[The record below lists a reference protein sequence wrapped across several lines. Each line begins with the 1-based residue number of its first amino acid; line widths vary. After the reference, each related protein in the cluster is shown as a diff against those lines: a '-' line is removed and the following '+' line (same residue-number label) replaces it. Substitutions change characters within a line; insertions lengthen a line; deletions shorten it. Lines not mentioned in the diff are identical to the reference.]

1 MPERFALIVANDIYE
16 HGNLSRLR
24 APAHDAEALEE
35 VLADPDIGCFQVTV
49 IRNQPSYVIRREIA
63 NFLADRKPDD
73 FLLLHFSCHGIKT
86 ASGDLYLAGTD
97 TVPTR
102 LSATAVPAQFVNQ
115 EMADSRA
122 RQVVLLLDCC
132 YGAAFSHGLR
142 ARGDGIDVERSF
154 PLQASPGTVAPNAAD
169 VKGRVVITASSALEY
184 AFEDD
189 RFAEVGTRSPSVFT
203 SALVHGLATGEA
215 DTGGDGLVDVDE
227 LYEYVHARVRSTTH
241 HQTPHKWADVQGT
254 IVIGWAPPAT
264 RLQSAVLPAD
274 LAARVRDP
282 LPGVR
287 LAAVADL
294 RRILLDQDLERAVG
308 ALDLLR
314 QLTGDD
320 SKEVSGAA
328 TATLEEA
335 QLKALPERIEFPGAL
350 PGQLEQPPDSRTIRL
365 VGPPLARVLHTATSA
380 RWLRLEH
387 SQPTAEHGAWV
398 VATLDRAAM
407 PEERGELHGS
417 ISVANRIG
425 TLEIQVTAHGTG
437 RLWARSPS
445 IAPTAV
451 PSWVRSPSALFL
463 VAACLVAAWL
473 ATANAILRDSTM
485 IGLGYYF
492 IRAALLFAGITLLTR
507 QGKQRAVGCGITAAS
522 VSYFLTDAVGSLN
535 TTSGALNWLEFF
547 AVAVF
552 TALLAMR
559 LWPFPALP
567 RRASLVA
574 PGNRPLPWA
583 VLAAAAAEIFMLF
596 VSVPN
601 IESVSVTLEDST
613 GILGGLLAVIPVSGL
628 CVAVA
633 LVGANLAQQKIF
645 AAAAIL
651 AYLCPEVYF
660 MLSSLL
666 LGTQYTYLGDD
677 VGGPGLTAGWFV
689 VAQAAIACTLGIST
703 LLLLQGTA
711 WTIPKL
717 RAGAPPGGRPQA

>member
-1 MPERFALIVANDIYE
+1 VPERFALIVANDIYE

-49 IRNQPSYVIRREIA
+49 IQNQPSYVIRREIA

-73 FLLLHFSCHGIKT
+73 FLLLHFSCHGLKS

-115 EMADSRA
+115 EMAESRA

-142 ARGDGIDVERSF
+142 PKGGDGIDVERSF
-154 PLQASPGTVAPNAAD
+154 PLRASPGAGAPNTAD
-169 VKGRVVITASSALEY
+169 GKGTVVITASSAIEY
-184 AFEDD
+184 AFEED
-189 RFAEVGTRSPSVFT
+189 RLAEVGARSPSVFT
-203 SALVHGLATGEA
+203 SALVHGLATGDA

-241 HQTPHKWADVQGT
+241 HQTPHKWADVQGK
-254 IVIGWAPPAT
+254 IVIGWAPPAM
-264 RLQSAVLPAD
+264 RLQSAILPAD

-308 ALDLLR
+308 ALDLVR

-335 QLKALPERIEFPGAL
+335 QLKALPERIEFPGAR
-350 PGQLEQPPDSRTIRL
+350 PGQWEEPPDSRTIRL
-365 VGPPLARVLHTATSA
+365 VGPPLAQVFHATSSA
-380 RWLRLEH
+380 RWFRLEH
-387 SQPTAEHGAWV
+387 SQASAEHGAWV
-398 VATLDRAAM
+398 VATLDRAAT

-425 TLEIQVTAHGTG
+425 TLQIPVTAHGTG

-445 IAPTAV
+445 VAPTAI
-451 PSWVRSPSALFL
+451 PPWVRSPRALFV

-473 ATANAILRDSTM
+473 VTANGVLRDSTM
-485 IGLGYYF
+485 IGLVYYS
-492 IRAALLFAGITLLTR
+492 IRAALLFAGLTLLTR
-507 QGKQRAVGCGITAAS
+507 PGKQGAVGWGITAAS
-522 VSYFLTDAVGSLN
+522 VSYFLTDAVASL
-535 TTSGALNWLEFF
+535 TTASGAFNWLEFI
-547 AVAVF
+547 AVAAF

-559 LWPFPALP
+559 LWPFTALP

-574 PGNRPLPWA
+574 PGNRPLPWVA
-583 VLAAAAAEIFMLF
+583 LAAAAAEIFMLF

-601 IESVSVTLEDST
+601 TESVPVTLEDFT

-628 CVAVA
+628 CVAVV
-633 LVGANLAQQKIF
+633 LVGADLAQRTF

-651 AYLCPEVYF
+651 AYLGPEVYF

-677 VGGPGLTAGWFV
+677 VGGPGFTAGWFV
-689 VAQAAIACTLGIST
+689 VAQAAVACTLGIST

-711 WTIPKL
+711 RTMPK
-717 RAGAPPGGRPQA
+717 P